1 MCHKKGGV
9 NVTQKIGR
17 PKAEKP
23 KAVYCN
29 IRLDSDTENKLL
41 EYCKENNITKG
52 EAVRKAIKML
62 LKRKK

>member
-1 MCHKKGGV
+1 MSHKGGA

-29 IRLDSDTENKLL
+29 IRLDSETQEKLL
-41 EYCKENNITKG
+41 NYCRENNITKG
-52 EAVRKAIKML
+52 EAVRKGIELL